1 MGRIHLRLQVR
12 PDRRLERKRL
22 ACRSQ
27 GEEATGTVALQS
39 KEKASK
45 LKASCTVLRR
55 TARPIVIDNLHDRRE
70 WDFHDFAVCAL
81 NFHTGRG

>member
-45 LKASCTVLRR
+45 LKASCTVSRR
-55 TARPIVIDNLHDRRE
+55 TARLIVIDNLHDRRE